1 MNYTSITIPKA
12 ADHVAAVGGG
22 GHQPPTTT
30 SWRNIFITF
39 VAFIVVGEIL
49 VQAVAYHRILLTP
62 THSSHHRTHNNN
74 NDTSDK
80 DVTSQDTVRT
90 ADHIDVANFIPNLYE
105 ENSKNGPNAEW
116 RVLKDHTTESQGI
129 TIYAV
134 VDTFSMYIITFR
146 AVADWGIET
155 DAEIDADL
163 QKRAARVVGD
173 SIMKS
178 IGTWTS
184 YGKGGDMSRRVATAA
199 PLLWGHLYKIFSC
212 NEDVEGGYIQKYV
225 QACKNDNLEV
235 LTQLL
240 NGFPKRK
247 WNTHIEAGP
256 YTPETLWKTKLQ
268 I

>member
-22 GHQPPTTT
+22 GQQPPTTT

-62 THSSHHRTHNNN
+62 THSSHHRTHNN

-173 SIMKS
+173 SVMKS
-178 IGTWTS
+178 VGMWTS

-199 PLLWGHLYKIFSC
+199 PLLWGHLYK
-212 NEDVEGGYIQKYV
+212 
-225 QACKNDNLEV
+225 
-235 LTQLL
+235 
-240 NGFPKRK
+240 
-247 WNTHIEAGP
+247 
-256 YTPETLWKTKLQ
+256 
-268 I
+268 